1 MTRKPS
7 PWNEHVKKVF
17 ASGRSAKGKSY
28 SFKQALTDAAATWK
42 SLGHS
47 SSASHKKK
55 HHKMKGGEPSSD
67 EMSDSDMSPS
77 DEDMGSGMGGG
88 KKKRKSA
95 KKARKSKKSGKK
107 SRKARK

>member
-42 SLGHS
+42 SLGNS
-47 SSASHKKK
+47 LSASHKKK
-55 HHKMKGGEPSSD
+55 HHKMKGGGD
-67 EMSDSDMSPS
+67 GDSDNGDMSAS
-77 DEDMGSGMGGG
+77 DGDMSAGMEGG
-88 KKKRKSA
+88 KKKRKST